1 MKASNDPARIR
12 VEVIQASYEAFRAEL
27 ENGDAAIAILS
38 NPITQENLYLE
49 LIRPM
54 DGGMIYCFGTDDQHE
69 ETGVVMNY
77 PNCVVMFKSRTDE
90 LARMSRRPLG
100 FDIPPADAVD

>member
-1 MKASNDPARIR
+1 MKATSDPARVR
-12 VEVIQASYEAFRAEL
+12 VEVIQASYEAFKTEL
-27 ENGDAAIAILS
+27 ETGDAAVAILI
-38 NPITQENLYLE
+38 NPITQDNLYLE

-54 DGGMIYCFGTDDQHE
+54 DGGMIYCSGTDDAHE

-77 PNCVVMFKSRTDE
+77 SNCVVMFKSRTDE

-100 FDIPPADAVD
+100 FDIPPPESD

>member
-1 MKASNDPARIR
+1 MSVSNDPARVR
-12 VEVIQASYEAFRAEL
+12 VEVIQASYEAFKTEL
-27 ENGDAAIAILS
+27 EQGDAAVAMLC
-38 NPITQENLYLE
+38 NPISQDNLYLE

-54 DGGMIYCFGTDDQHE
+54 DGGLIYCFGTNDAGE

-77 PNCVVMFKSRTDE
+77 SACLVMFKSRTDQ

-100 FDIPPADAVD
+100 FDIPPAQDD